1 MDTFAGTITLDDG
14 EQVPVDLDFDDENL
28 ALRTE
33 GKLVGVWPVKYCR
46 VARSGR
52 GAVILSLDG
61 EKVVF
66 EPEDL
71 PTFATVAA
79 QRFRASTLADR
90 IGVVLDLPAVDGPAG
105 YASDGDTDSRPAGF
119 AEWMGRAT
127 SLILVGVGILVLGW
141 VATQWADTDDAVDF
155 AGTTITISSTT
166 PPPLFEQ
173 TVEQFT
179 NEWNLTA
186 AAFGVP
192 VQIRGTLVPGR
203 FESQL
208 TSYLAMQGRTGAD
221 STIEAIVLVIDP
233 TGDREDDEVALSAI
247 GVAIAVANPDLEREQ
262 RAELLAEMGLSVRAP
277 DLTGLDGEVEVD
289 GVSYTLSYV
298 AAFNSLLFTINDG

>member
-1 MDTFAGTITLDDG
+1 VDTFAGTITLDDG
-14 EQVPVDLDFDDENL
+14 EQVPVDLDFDEENL
-28 ALRTE
+28 TLRTE

-71 PTFATVAA
+71 PTFATAAA

-105 YASDGDTDSRPAGF
+105 LGSDGETYSRATGF
-119 AEWMGRAT
+119 AGWLGRVAG
-127 SLILVGVGILVLGW
+127 LIVVAAGILVLGW
-141 VATQWADTDDAVDF
+141 VAIQWRGDAVDF
-155 AGTTITISSTT
+155 AGTTITISSTIAA

-179 NEWNLTA
+179 TEWNLTA
-186 AAFGVP
+186 TAFGVP
-192 VQIRGTLVPGR
+192 VQIRGTLPPGR

-208 TSYLAMQGRTGAD
+208 TPHLVMQGRTAGD
-221 STIEAIVLVIDP
+221 GTIESIVLVIDP
-233 TGDREDDEVALSAI
+233 TGDREDDQVALSAL
-247 GVAIAVANPDLEREQ
+247 GVAIAVANPALEREQ
-262 RAELLAEMGLSVRAP
+262 RAEVLAVMGLSIGDP
-277 DLTGLDGEVEVD
+277 DLTALEGEVEVD

-298 AAFNSLLFTINDG
+298 STFESLLFAINDA